1 MEIVIEYCIQDKIN
15 RIVDILKT
23 TVNGECNIALAG
35 AHAKGMADMNSD
47 IDIFL
52 FADSPKSFEE
62 RYRIIKEFSDAGT
75 TPWVSETFDYP
86 WGGSIDFS
94 FEGTPVEVV
103 VRLIPQLEKRIN
115 ECLNGDFEII
125 PQTWTSNGYYT
136 FTYLCEL
143 SFIKPIWDPNG
154 LIKFYQNKI
163 KPYPP
168 KLKKSIIDCFFARAN
183 TWINNFHYHSAIERQ
198 DILFT
203 SPIVLHTVLDM
214 IQVIFALNEEYFT
227 GDKKLEIILSKL
239 SYCPKDLLENIEFL
253 LSASHN
259 SEQLKKQYNI
269 LFSIINDI
277 KSMINQSIYDN
288 STYQTSYD

>member
-1 MEIVIEYCIQDKIN
+1 MSKMIIEQCIQDKID
-15 RIVDILKT
+15 RIVDILKET
-23 TVNGECNIALAG
+23 INGECALALAG

-52 FADSPKSFEE
+52 FTDNPKSFQE

-86 WGGSIDFS
+86 WGGSMDFS

-103 VRLIPQLEKRIN
+103 IRLIPQMEKRVN
-115 ECLNGDFEII
+115 ECLNGQFEII

-154 LIKFYQNKI
+154 LIKNYQSKI
-163 KPYPP
+163 KPYPQ
-168 KLKKSIIDCFFARAN
+168 KLKMNIIDCFFSRAN
-183 TWINNFHYHSAIERQ
+183 TWINNFHYHSAIRRQ

-214 IQVIFALNEEYFT
+214 IQVIFALNEEYFI
-227 GDKKLEIILSKL
+227 GDKKLEAALSKL
-239 SYCPKDLLENIEFL
+239 PYCPKELLENLEFL
-253 LSASHN
+253 LSTSHN
-259 SEQLKKQYNI
+259 TEKLQKQYNI
-269 LFSIINDI
+269 LCSINNDI
-277 KSMINQSIYDN
+277 KTMINQR
-288 STYQTSYD
+288 T

>member
-1 MEIVIEYCIQDKIN
+1 MSKIVIEKCIQDKID
-15 RIVDILKT
+15 RIVDILKA
-23 TVNGECNIALAG
+23 TVNGDCALALAG
-35 AHAKGMADMNSD
+35 AHAKGMADINSD

-52 FADSPKSFEE
+52 FAYNPKSFEE
-62 RYRIIKEFSDAGT
+62 RYRIINEFSDAGI

-86 WGGSIDFS
+86 WGGSMDFS

-103 VRLIPQLEKRIN
+103 VRIIPQMEKQISA
-115 ECLNGDFEII
+115 CLNGQFDII

-154 LIKFYQNKI
+154 LIKNYQNKI
-163 KPYPP
+163 KTYPP

-183 TWINNFHYHSAIERQ
+183 TWINNFHYHSAIKRQ

-227 GDKKLEIILSKL
+227 GDKKLEVVLAKL
-239 SYCPKDLLENIEFL
+239 PYCPRELLENIEFL
-253 LSASHN
+253 LSASRN
-259 SEQLKKQYNI
+259 TEDLQKQYNI
-269 LFSIINDI
+269 LCRIICDI
-277 KSMINQSIYDN
+277 EMKINQSI
-288 STYQTSYD
+288 